1 MVVFGETNTDG
12 TGSAANLSE
21 TNGESIGLLDWQ
33 FDSIAY
39 FLHDN
44 FVYEGENIYASI
56 QNVDLTFALDV
67 TNNAEWNQTGLKE
80 VSVTDGQ
87 LQNDGEFSQ
96 INISGFVDVHI
107 DSSDMIEWLPDY
119 EVLDISV
126 YEAKRGAID
135 VTGVTNDV
143 HIEITPYSNGEGWS
157 NTFSV
162 ATGEGDDHISFD
174 AFINPNRLAA
184 STSRWTE
191 FDVNLGSG
199 DDTFYYALTD
209 AELAGA
215 KRLVEG
221 GEGFDT
227 LTLSTDTDD
236 LSFSDF
242 ELVTCTS
249 NSGVSLSVDSDL
261 LAENA
266 SELGF
271 ILDDVSAQFSDDY
284 TSIEVADLSQAQSN
298 YLSEHDLDSSEFA
311 AVTVTYGDES
321 YTLLTNEVSD
331 AWS

>member
-12 TGSAANLSE
+12 TGSAANLGE
-21 TNGESIGLLDWQ
+21 YNGEIIGLLDWQ

-44 FVYEGENIYASI
+44 FVYEGEHVFGSI
-56 QNVDLTFALDV
+56 HNVDLTFALDIV
-67 TNNAEWNQTGLKE
+67 NNAEWNQGGLKE
-80 VSVTDGQ
+80 ISITDGQ

-107 DSSDMIEWLPDY
+107 DTSAMSEWLPDY
-119 EVLDISV
+119 EVLNISV
-126 YEAKRGAID
+126 YEAKRGTID
-135 VTGVTNDV
+135 VTGISNDV
-143 HIEITPYSNGEGWS
+143 DIEITPYSNGEGWS

-162 ATGEGDDHISFD
+162 ATGEGNDNVSFD
-174 AFINPNRLAA
+174 AFINPDRIAA
-184 STSRWTE
+184 GTSRWTE
-191 FDVNLGSG
+191 FDVKLGDG

-209 AELAGA
+209 AELADTE
-215 KRLVEG
+215 RLVEG

-227 LTLSTDTDD
+227 LKLSSDTDD

-242 ELVTCTS
+242 ELITSTS
-249 NSGVSLSVDSDL
+249 NSGVSLSISSDL
-261 LAENA
+261 LAANTN
-266 SELGF
+266 ELGF

-311 AVTVTYGDES
+311 AVTVSYGDDS